1 MTDPLIRVGPLGGAR
16 LVQDYLAGR
25 GAAGSF
31 FHGPPGSIE
40 IYRRKLG
47 ELQERFGPEARAGA
61 AAALRPTSER
71 AAERLTRFVEQ
82 GGFVVT
88 TGQQTGLFTGPLYTI
103 HKIAGAIALAEALEA
118 ALGALVLPVFWSA
131 SEDHDWEEV
140 NHAWIADSRGRLRRL
155 ELAAED
161 ARPIPM
167 SERKIGTGIDCALD
181 EVSQVLD
188 SQEFTGPYL
197 ALLRDAYRPSRSM
210 AKGFRAAAES
220 IFSGFD
226 LLTTDAADPALK
238 LASAPV
244 LEQALDTAAAQEATV
259 RETSEALI
267 EAGYHA
273 QVSVIPRAANV
284 FLHTREGRE
293 RLRRTPEGWRTRG
306 SRKVWSLA
314 ELRAVLEAHPD
325 QLSPNVLLRPIVESA
340 VFPVLAYV
348 AGPGE
353 ISYFAQISR
362 LFGQY
367 GMGPPVVYPR
377 PSVTVIPEGVQIA
390 LHRLGLTEADLAAP
404 ESELSGVIAR
414 HAIPP
419 ELAASVEALR
429 TSTAEGFRQ
438 LLEAIPDSDDPVER
452 SIGALRNRTLS
463 SLREVE
469 HKLLTHA
476 KRREAAMLEQVAA
489 VRNVLRPLGQ
499 PQERVLNVIPF
510 LAEYGP
516 SLLDRIVGAARQAI
530 PGDLA
535 QGMRSD

>member
-16 LVQDYLAGR
+16 LVQDYLAER
-25 GAAGSF
+25 GTAGSF
-31 FHGPPGSIE
+31 FYGPPASIE
-40 IYRRKLG
+40 TYRRKQG
-47 ELQERFGPEARAGA
+47 ELEERFGPDARARA

-118 ALGALVLPVFWSA
+118 RLGAVVLPVFWSA

-140 NHAWIADSRGRLRRL
+140 NHAWTADSRGRLRRI
-155 ELAAED
+155 ELPAEE
-161 ARPIPM
+161 ARPVPM
-167 SERKIGTGIDCALD
+167 TEREIGAGIDCALD
-181 EVSQVLD
+181 ELSQI
-188 SQEFTGPYL
+188 TGVHELTGQYFN
-197 ALLRDAYRPSRSM
+197 LLRAAYRPSRSV
-210 AKGFRAAAES
+210 AEGFRATIES

-226 LLTTDAADPALK
+226 LLTTDAADPSLK

-244 LEQALDTAAAQEATV
+244 LEQALETAAAEEAAV
-259 RETSEALI
+259 RGTSEALI

-306 SRKVWSLA
+306 ARNVWSLA
-314 ELRAVLEAHPD
+314 ELRAVLDDNPG
-325 QLSPNVLLRPIVESA
+325 QLSPNVFLRPVVESA

-353 ISYFAQISR
+353 ISYFAQISL

-367 GMGPPVVYPR
+367 GMEPPVVYPR
-377 PSVTVIPEGVQIA
+377 PSVTVIPEGVQTT
-390 LHRLGLTEADLAAP
+390 LDGLGLTQADLAAP
-404 ESELSGVIAR
+404 ESELIGVIAR
-414 HAIPP
+414 RAIPP
-419 ELAASVEALR
+419 KLAAAVEALR
-429 TSTAEGFRQ
+429 TSTADGFRE
-438 LLEAIPDSDDPVER
+438 LLEAIPDSDDAVER
-452 SIGALRNRTLS
+452 SIGTLRNRSLS
-463 SLREVE
+463 NLREVE
-469 HKLLTHA
+469 HKLLTHS
-476 KRREAAMLEQVAA
+476 KRREAAMLDEIAA
-489 VRNVLRPLGQ
+489 VRNVLRPLGK

-510 LAEYGP
+510 LARYGP
-516 SLLDRIVGAARQAI
+516 SLLDQIIGAVRESL
-530 PGDLA
+530 PGHLA